1 MSKDY
6 RIMAQDI
13 VEKGIQQVEFNPD
26 LIDVFVSDKQIGD
39 WGGEGYQRVSVA
51 YKDEDLAQLMAV
63 NNYYIDWAK
72 TIFRGEHQDRYSS
85 DRKAIKFHKSVTEKL
100 RKKPNVK
107 GYTQKSIDA
116 FEEKAKAIVDK
127 YTDVDFITEE
137 LKKLI
142 ADFNEWYAKEQK
154 KKVVST
160 YGNIY
165 SWKWETVEEIV
176 AMDEEIKAMQKKLDE
191 LRNKKFDRQC
201 TLAVEYVKDK
211 AEKIAEEFK
220 QPLIEEIERKRVE
233 GYKSP
238 FFR

>member
-1 MSKDY
+1 MSKNY

-13 VEKGIQQVEFNPD
+13 IEKGIQQVEFDPSK
-26 LIDVFVSDKQIGD
+26 ITTFVSDKSIGE
-39 WGGEGYQRVSVA
+39 WNSEGYQRVTVK
-51 YKDEDLAQLMAV
+51 YEDEDLAQLMAE
-63 NNYYIDWAK
+63 NNYHIDWAE
-72 TIFRGEHQDRYSS
+72 TIFKGGQQARYSS
-85 DRKAIKFHKSVTEKL
+85 DRKSIDFHKSVSVKL

-107 GYTQKSIDA
+107 EYTQKSIDQ
-116 FEEKAKAIVDK
+116 FEEKAKAMVDK
-127 YTDVDFITEE
+127 YTDVDFLSEE
-137 LKKLI
+137 LQKLI
-142 ADFNEWYAKEQK
+142 ANFNEWYAEEQK

-160 YGNIY
+160 YGDIY

-176 AMDEEIKAMQKKLDE
+176 TMDEEIKVMQEKLNE

-201 TLAVEYVKDK
+201 TLAVEFIKDK